1 MSSSSDRSPPVYR
14 GRNLCLAAPAV
25 AGQGVDTPRN
35 RNAAQWKSIAYFL
48 AGIEVMARG
57 AEGAPLAGKAPAPR
71 AAINFGECPA
81 SATSI
86 VPVGNT
92 GTTYPRGE
100 A

>member
-1 MSSSSDRSPPVYR
+1 MS
-14 GRNLCLAAPAV
+14 RNLKHLDRPV
-25 AGQGVDTPRN
+25 E
-35 RNAAQWKSIAYFL
+35 RNASQWRSIAYFL
-48 AGIEVMARG
+48 AGIEIMARG

-71 AAINFGECPA
+71 GAINFGGCA
-81 SATSI
+81 AACTSI